1 MFSWKVYG
9 SSEGVDRR
17 CRRASVQ
24 SGDPCGVQDLLCL
37 LCARTEE
44 HWQMSGEALTL
55 HLGSRQRTEVW
66 PVCLGVCHRLSTDVF
81 ILLETFETS
90 SLPLK

>member
-1 MFSWKVYG
+1 
-9 SSEGVDRR
+9 
-17 CRRASVQ
+17 
-24 SGDPCGVQDLLCL
+24 
-37 LCARTEE
+37 
-44 HWQMSGEALTL
+44 MSGEALTL